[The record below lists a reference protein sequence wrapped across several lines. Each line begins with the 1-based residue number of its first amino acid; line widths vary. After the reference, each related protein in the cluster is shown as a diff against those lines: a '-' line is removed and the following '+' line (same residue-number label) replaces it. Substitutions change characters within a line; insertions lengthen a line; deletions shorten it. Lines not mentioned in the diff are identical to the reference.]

1 METTDIYDTPASPW
15 IAARAPVR
23 RSAPPKLATL
33 GVRPQR
39 VHWSIALL
47 TICTAASILTGSYRE
62 KPSQSRDLEPVVVTT
77 AMR

>member
-1 METTDIYDTPASPW
+1 METTDISDMPASPW

-23 RSAPPKLATL
+23 RSATPKLATL

-47 TICTAASILTGSYRE
+47 TICTAASILTGSYRGN
-62 KPSQSRDLEPVVVTT
+62 PSQSRDLEPVVVTT

>member
-1 METTDIYDTPASPW
+1 METTDIGDTPSSPW
-15 IAARAPVR
+15 TAAQRPLR
-23 RSAPPKLATL
+23 QSARPKLAAL

-47 TICTAASILTGSYRE
+47 TICTAASILTGSYRG
-62 KPSQSRDLEPVVVTT
+62 KPSQSRDLEPVVIAT